1 MRRDNSGV
9 SDPYVHTC
17 WCHRRR
23 FAHQQAAVQA
33 GAEVADT
40 ERAVRSVEAKQRGTA
55 EVRRI
60 GELDARQT
68 VEHSAGSDLDE
79 G

>member
-1 MRRDNSGV
+1 LR
-9 SDPYVHTC
+9 
-17 WCHRRR
+17 
-23 FAHQQAAVQA
+23 
-33 GAEVADT
+33 GAEVADA

-60 GELDARQT
+60 REMEARQT
-68 VEHSAGSDLDE
+68 VEHCSGIDLDE